1 MLTFLCTALR
11 PAFSFLSPLASL
23 IDPHKVKGW
32 VEHGGYAVLFGLLF
46 SCGLGVPL
54 PEDIPLITAGI
65 LIGSGKMHLIP
76 AAVVAWC
83 GIIGGDCVLY
93 SIARKYGMGIT
104 RVPFIGKHVSAARI
118 KRAERL
124 FDKYGVLV
132 IGVGR
137 MFAGIRGAMVIA
149 AGAIRFNFISFLIA
163 DGIGAILS
171 GGLFLA
177 LGYFLGNHLDEIQ
190 AKVKGAEEWVVAGL
204 IVGGLILVAFILWRR
219 KRNQAADLAELQRE
233 ALEGKTP
240 AEPVAPETEQVK

>member
-1 MLTFLCTALR
+1 
-11 PAFSFLSPLASL
+11 
-23 IDPHKVKGW
+23 
-32 VEHGGYAVLFGLLF
+32 VLFALLF

-65 LIGSGKMHLIP
+65 LVGSGKMNLII
-76 AAVVAWC
+76 AAIVAWC

-93 SIARKYGMGIT
+93 HIAKKYGMGIT
-104 RVPFIGKHVSAARI
+104 RIPFIGSHVTPARI

-149 AGAIRFNFISFLIA
+149 AGVIRYNFVSFVIA
-163 DGIGAILS
+163 DGLGAVLS

-177 LGYFLGNHLDEIQ
+177 LGYFLGNNLDAIQ
-190 AKVKGAEEWVVAGL
+190 AKVKGFEVHVGIGLAICGVLLVVFL
-204 IVGGLILVAFILWRR
+204 MWRK
-219 KRNQAADLAELQRE
+219 KRNQAADLAELKRE
-233 ALEGKTP
+233 ANEAVATETTDHAPPSDPAPLESP
-240 AEPVAPETEQVK
+240 REANP